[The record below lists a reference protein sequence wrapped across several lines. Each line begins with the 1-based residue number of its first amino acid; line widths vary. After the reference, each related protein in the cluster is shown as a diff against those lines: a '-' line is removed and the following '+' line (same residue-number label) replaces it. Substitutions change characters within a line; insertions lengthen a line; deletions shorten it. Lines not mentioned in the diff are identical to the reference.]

1 MATRRSRS
9 NVAVMPSAPNPSTQ
23 AVPAAPAVPPRAT
36 PLRTFGRFRLLR
48 LLGKSE
54 KTMAWLVADPKT
66 GKDLLLVLPRVQLTE
81 ATAAQSWAQAVRKAS
96 RLRHPHIA
104 VASEIGVHEGWPYVG
119 YDPSEVATLSD
130 RVGKRGLP
138 ALEAVGIACQ
148 ALQGLAYAH
157 DAGIGHHDLQSYLLL
172 VTDQGD
178 VRLAGL
184 EVAVDVATDGKTRG
198 VSGVENGALR
208 AQRDAAERDVLSL
221 GLVLHHALTGQ
232 HALDD
237 ADVGHVIKRLPPEGN
252 EVVRLPWATVQ
263 PIPDVLRAI
272 ANRAT
277 DRQERQRYRNART
290 LERALEGWLRSDQNS
305 EAGPLAML
313 LERMSSVGMLPASPG
328 GAERAARL
336 ALMDK
341 QRTNELAAVILDD
354 LALTF
359 ELLRNVNS
367 AQLRSGQASGAGPVL
382 AVRRAVAMLGMDGV
396 RRAALALRAWP
407 GPLAEVPSQELAK
420 TIARVKRAARLA
432 VGIRPAGYDP
442 EVVYILTVLQNI
454 GRLVVQYHCADEA
467 QQIRRLMA
475 AVPPDKPGELPQ
487 PGMSEESAAFS
498 VLGVDIEAIGL
509 AIAKRWGMDEELL
522 QVLRRWPS
530 TAPVRTAENDNDM
543 LRSIAS
549 CANELA
555 DLDALAATQQTPAMT
570 RIAQRYARILHL
582 GPKELQAAMQTA
594 VTTTT
599 ADAVLADTTHAS
611 AAPVE

>member
-1 MATRRSRS
+1 MDGRATRS
-9 NVAVMPSAPNPSTQ
+9 NASVMPSDPHQ
-23 AVPAAPAVPPRAT
+23 AAPAAPPSKSTT
-36 PLRTFGRFRLLR
+36 PLRSFSRFRLLR
-48 LLGKSE
+48 LLGRSE
-54 KTMAWLVADPKT
+54 RTMAWLVADPRS
-66 GKDLLLVLPRVQLTE
+66 GKDLMLVLPRVQLTD
-81 ATAAQSWAQAVRKAS
+81 AAAAEHWAQAVRKAA
-96 RLRHPHIA
+96 RLQHPHIA
-104 VASEIGVHEGWPYVG
+104 VATEVGVHDGWPYAA
-119 YDPSEVATLSD
+119 YDPSDVATLSD
-130 RVGKRGLP
+130 RIGKSGLP
-138 ALEAVGIACQ
+138 ITEAVAIACQ

-157 DAGIGHHDLQSYLLL
+157 DAGIGHHDLQSYLIL

-184 EVAVDVATDGKTRG
+184 EVAVEVAAASQTRG
-198 VSGVENGALR
+198 VSGVESGALR

-237 ADVGHVIKRLPPEGN
+237 PDVGHVISRLPPEGN
-252 EVVRLPWATVQ
+252 EVVRLPWATPQ

-290 LERALEGWLRSDQNS
+290 LERALEGWLRSDDNS
-305 EAGPLAML
+305 GAGPLAML
-313 LERMSSVGMLPASPG
+313 LERLGTVGMLPASPG

-336 ALMDK
+336 ALMDR

-367 AQLRSGQASGAGPVL
+367 AQLRAAQASGGGPVL
-382 AVRRAVAMLGMDGV
+382 TVRRAVAMLGMDGV

-407 GPLAEVPSQELAK
+407 GPLAEAQSHELAK
-420 TIARVKRAARLA
+420 TLDKVKRAARLA
-432 VGIRPAGYDP
+432 VEVRPAGYDA
-442 EVVYILTVLQNI
+442 EVVYILTVLQNL

-467 QQIRRLMA
+467 QQIRRLMVNA
-475 AVPPDKPGELPQ
+475 PPERPGEPPI
-487 PGMSEESAAFS
+487 PGMSEEAAAFS

-509 AIAKRWGMDEELL
+509 AIAKRWGLDEELL

-530 TAPVRTAENDNDM
+530 GGAVRAAEGDNDI

-555 DLDALAATQQTPAMT
+555 DMDTVPPGQQQQTLG
-570 RIAQRYARILHL
+570 RIAQRYARTLHL
-582 GPKELQAAMQTA
+582 GPKELQTA
-594 VTTTT
+594 LQETLNSST
-599 ADAVLADTTHAS
+599 ADAVLADTNHS
-611 AAPVE
+611 SFAPL